1 MNLTELCHFVKFLYM
16 RLVGGKMSEEEKKAM
31 KEVHYSRIK
40 QMCWNYQDQEIV
52 FKYSFIEETISN
64 IANLLNPYKD
74 NRLIEIN
81 KLIDNLIKERNR
93 IIEIDKLGDS
103 NVKD

>member
-1 MNLTELCHFVKFLYM
+1 MNK
-16 RLVGGKMSEEEKKAM
+16 EEISAM
-31 KEVHYSRIK
+31 KEVHYRKIK
-40 QMCWNYQDQEIV
+40 DMCWNYYDKEIIV
-52 FKYSFIEETISN
+52 KYSFIEETINN

-93 IIEIDKLGDS
+93 IIELNGMSGSDE
-103 NVKD
+103 